1 MDPELLQAQDFML
14 QSRQDPEHW
23 NAVTFGDREA
33 PWSKQWDIW
42 KSVRDYR
49 RTVVKAGRGVG
60 KSFIAARIIIWF
72 LFCYPGSMVITTAP
86 TARQVDEILWKEIR
100 TQYKLTTYELGG
112 KLYDGKA
119 ELRLD
124 DDWKAIGFTTQK
136 GAHDIAH
143 TPMSGFHAE
152 YVLVVIDEAAD
163 SGIDYIFDA
172 AENICTSHH
181 SRILAI
187 ANPIDPGS
195 EFAKCFTRPAGD
207 ELAGWN
213 KISISVL
220 ESPNVV
226 AGKILHPR
234 MTTLEWVEGC
244 KRKWGETSPKYR
256 CNVLAE
262 FPEEGEDTVIPLW
275 AILAAEERKI
285 EDIEV
290 VPEHNSLGVDV
301 ARYGKDMSVGYH
313 LDGAYARKLFQLAKK
328 DTYDVG
334 QKIDEFNKRL
344 GFKRINIDDDGVGGG
359 VTDHLRRV
367 VKLQN
372 VTRIISAG
380 KANDPKEFYNKRS
393 ELIFKLKERFVV
405 KQDIILEDEEIGT
418 QLAAYRYDHVRKG
431 EHGVYKLEDKKKT
444 KKRLGRSP
452 DDADALIYASEDK
465 KTIDWSKCV
474 HFT

>member
-23 NAVTFGDREA
+23 NTVTFGTKEP

-72 LFCYPGSMVITTAP
+72 LYCYPGSMVITTAP

-136 GAHDIAH
+136 GSQDIAH

-187 ANPIDPGS
+187 ANPIDPAS
-195 EFAKCFTRPAGD
+195 EFAKCFSAPAGD
-207 ELAGWN
+207 QLSGWN

-262 FPEEGEDTVIPLW
+262 FPEEGADTLIPLKF
-275 AILAAEERKI
+275 IEAALNRKVS
-285 EDIEV
+285 DIEV
-290 VPEHNSLGVDV
+290 VPTLNNLGVDV
-301 ARYGKDMSVGYH
+301 ARYGDDMSIGYH
-313 LDGAYARKLFQLAKK
+313 LLGPHARKLFEMGKSA
-328 DTYDVG
+328 TTDVG
-334 QKIDEFNKRL
+334 QRVHELNKEWNFKKINV
-344 GFKRINIDDDGVGGG
+344 DDDGVGGG
-359 VTDHLRRV
+359 VTDYLEKIA
-367 VKLQN
+367 KLKT
-372 VTRIISAG
+372 VIRINSGG
-380 KANDPKEFYNKRS
+380 KAKKPKQFYNKRS
-393 ELIFKLKERFVV
+393 ELAWHLRERFVER
-405 KQDIILEDEEIGT
+405 QDIILDDEDCGA
-418 QLAAYRYDHVRKG
+418 QLSAYRYEFVVKG
-431 EHGVYKLEDKKKT
+431 GEGVYKLEDKKKT

-465 KTIDWSKCV
+465 KTIDWSKCIS
-474 HFT
+474 FT